1 MAEASNHA
9 ELFIKNK
16 NKNKTLAIITS
27 KARNSNNQGHSSV
40 KKKKLKKSQAINN
53 CRTGALAMNSYWDG
67 WQVYLHEYNKEIQI
81 VI

>member
-1 MAEASNHA
+1 M
-9 ELFIKNK
+9 
-16 NKNKTLAIITS
+16 LAIITS

-40 KKKKLKKSQAINN
+40 KKKIKKSQAINN
-53 CRTGALAMNSYWDG
+53 CRTGALAMNNYWDG